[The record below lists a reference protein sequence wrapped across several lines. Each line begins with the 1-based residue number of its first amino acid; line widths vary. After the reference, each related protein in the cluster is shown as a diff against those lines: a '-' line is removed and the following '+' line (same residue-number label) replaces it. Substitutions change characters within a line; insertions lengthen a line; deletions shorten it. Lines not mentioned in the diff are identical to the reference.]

1 VSDDATRVFITGG
14 TGYIGRRLIPVL
26 RRQGCMVT
34 ALVRAGS
41 EGKLPPGC
49 QVVVGN
55 PLDRTSFEGA
65 IEPYSTFV
73 QLVGVP
79 HPSPAKAQQFYDID
93 LVSARASIDAAA
105 ARRVDHFVYLSV
117 AQPAPIMKAYQLSRA
132 IAEGHLAQTGLTS
145 SVIRPWYVLGPG
157 HRWPIVL
164 KPFYWI
170 AERRASSRASAL
182 RLGLVTIDQMVAT
195 LALVVAAP
203 PQTSRILTVPD
214 IRRASL

>member
-1 VSDDATRVFITGG
+1 MRDDATRVFITGG

-26 RRQGCMVT
+26 QRQGCTVT

-93 LVSARASIDAAA
+93 LASARASIDAAA
-105 ARRVDHFVYLSV
+105 ARQVDHFVYVSV

-132 IAEGHLAQTGLTS
+132 IAEGHLAQSGLTS
-145 SVIRPWYVLGPG
+145 SVLRPWYLLGPG

-164 KPFYWI
+164 TPFYWI
-170 AERRASSRASAL
+170 AERRTSSRAAAL

-203 PQTSRILTVPD
+203 PRTSRILTVPD